1 MEKQRVPKSPKSN
14 KYSQFTLK
22 KKIAILDGVIS
33 LFVLC
38 WLFCLK
44 MYKVYFT
51 NNIVYQGIKRQ
62 LTIEFIMI
70 CWYNSLYRLKLKQSI
85 GYKSVNIA
93 STMML

>member
-38 WLFCLK
+38 WLFLSQNVQGLF
-44 MYKVYFT
+44 YKQYCVP
-51 NNIVYQGIKRQ
+51 
-62 LTIEFIMI
+62 
-70 CWYNSLYRLKLKQSI
+70 
-85 GYKSVNIA
+85 GY
-93 STMML
+93 